1 MGAARA
7 LARAAEW
14 ALPRVPPAWQGPVSE
29 VVGTIAYLAAP
40 RGRAAVRAN
49 LAMIA
54 PERSLSVRRV
64 FVNQVRQ
71 YLEVFHI
78 PRLDRARFDEIVR
91 VEGWEHFLCAQRA
104 GKGVIFGS
112 AHFGP
117 VALVGQI
124 LITRGFTLTL
134 PAEKTDS
141 EFMHAVNRARQAQ
154 GMVLVPID
162 SGLALH
168 RVIRDG
174 GVLGILAD
182 RAVTGVGE
190 RVEFFGRPALLPSAQ
205 VALALRTGAALVPAF
220 AWREKGF
227 LHARIEEP
235 LELVSTG
242 DRDADVRA
250 GVRRFA
256 AILERYIKEHPE
268 QWTVFEPVWGR
279 NG

>member
-1 MGAARA
+1 MGAARK

-14 ALPRVPPAWQGPVSE
+14 ALPRVPPPWQVPISE
-29 VVGTIAYLAAP
+29 VVGTIAYLSVP
-40 RGRAAVRAN
+40 RARAAVRAN
-49 LAMIA
+49 LAVIS

-71 YLEVFHI
+71 YLEVFQI
-78 PRLDRARFDEIVR
+78 PRLDRARFDAIVR
-91 VEGWEHFLCAQRA
+91 LEGWENFLCAQRV

-112 AHFGP
+112 AHLGP

-124 LITRGFTLTL
+124 LIYRGYTLTL
-134 PAEKTDS
+134 PVERTDS

-154 GMVLVPID
+154 GLVLVQID
-162 SGLALH
+162 SALGIH
-168 RVIRDG
+168 RVIRES

-182 RAVTGVGE
+182 RAITGVGE

-220 AWREKGF
+220 AWRENG
-227 LHARIEEP
+227 LLRARIEEP

-250 GVRRFA
+250 GVRQFA
-256 AILERYIKEHPE
+256 AVLERYIKAHPE
-268 QWTVFEPVWGR
+268 QWTVFEPVWDKK
-279 NG
+279 

>member
-14 ALPRVPPAWQGPVSE
+14 ALPRVPPVWQGPISE
-29 VVGTIAYLAAP
+29 IVGTIAYLAVP
-40 RGRAAVRAN
+40 RARAAVRAN
-49 LAMIA
+49 LAIIA
-54 PERSLSVRRV
+54 PERSLSARRV

-71 YLEVFHI
+71 YLEVFQI
-78 PRLDRARFDEIVR
+78 PRLDRARFDAIVR
-91 VEGWEHFLCAQRA
+91 VEGWENFLCAQRL

-112 AHFGP
+112 AHLGP

-124 LITRGFTLTL
+124 LITRGYTLTL

-154 GMVLVPID
+154 GLVLVPID
-162 SGLALH
+162 SALGIH
-168 RVIRDG
+168 RVIRES

-190 RVEFFGRPALLPSAQ
+190 TVEFFGRPALLPSAQ

-220 AWREKGF
+220 AWREKGLLF
-227 LHARIEEP
+227 AQIEEP
-235 LELVSTG
+235 LELLSTG
-242 DRDADVRA
+242 DRDADVRT
-250 GVRRFA
+250 GVRQFA
-256 AILERYIKEHPE
+256 ARLERYIKEHPE
-268 QWTVFEPVWGR
+268 QWTVFERVWD
-279 NG
+279 NP

>member
-1 MGAARA
+1 MGAERA

-14 ALPRVPPAWQGPVSE
+14 ALPRVPPAWQGPISE

-54 PERSLSVRRV
+54 PERSLSARRV

-78 PRLDRARFDEIVR
+78 VRLDRARFDEIVR
-91 VEGWEHFLCAQRA
+91 VEGWDHFLCAQRR

-124 LITRGFTLTL
+124 VITRGYTLTL

-141 EFMHAVNRARQAQ
+141 EFMHAVNRARQAH
-154 GMVLVPID
+154 GMVLIPID
-162 SGLALH
+162 SALGIH

-190 RVEFFGRPALLPSAQ
+190 RVEFFGRPALLPSAA
-205 VALALRTGAALVPAF
+205 VVLSMRTGAPLLPCF
-220 AWREKGF
+220 AGRSDGHITATFEP
-227 LHARIEEP
+227 P
-235 LELVSTG
+235 LEIPSTG
-242 DRDADVRA
+242 DRAADVRE
-250 GVRRFA
+250 GVQRFA
-256 AILERYIKEHPE
+256 RVLERYVRNAPE
-268 QWTVFEPVWGR
+268 QWTVFEDFWHGSR
-279 NG
+279 